1 MNGNPNIIGH
11 EHALAELQS
20 ALGAAKSGNG
30 GIILISG
37 EAGVGKTLVAEECL
51 AGSELNIFTARFTE
65 ETSSPYAAII
75 SVLRDRFRTDSCEK
89 IDLGPLS
96 PYLALLLP
104 ELGPPPEETNPEI
117 LIETITT
124 AFITL
129 ARKCP
134 SAFLLDDLQWA
145 DNATL
150 ELLSSLSDRIHNEPL
165 IIVGTYRHEE
175 IICGNRLRW
184 MKNELRRH
192 RRLREILLEPLSRSE
207 TALLA
212 EQVIGESP
220 CPTLVQSIYANTN
233 GLPLFV
239 EQLSGLLISRNYLH
253 KGTTGLELIPGKD
266 IPIPQSVRDA
276 ILLKLESL
284 SDLARGQLDIAAVAG
299 TEFDLELIVAMSDGE
314 KGLDELFDRNF
325 IIEIETD
332 RGAFRHALVRTAIIN
347 DIPWSKR
354 RSLHRTIANFLESI
368 DTSPEVTAQH
378 WLKANERRKARQAF
392 IEAAEKSSRLC
403 AYWDAAKTL
412 QIALEIWPTNE
423 DKEKRLDTL
432 EHLAH
437 YAQLSGQLIVSEKAR
452 LELAESPIIQSD
464 QQRYAEVQRSLAL
477 VYSLQGKSGSALKSR
492 ETSMRVFQEAGLAVE
507 AAVEAIAT
515 VIPLVA
521 SLQLAEAEKNVQVAV
536 DLAEKSEK
544 KDLHVQALGL
554 KAFILAMS
562 GDYQQALDIGQ
573 ESLTIAL
580 ENDLVEAA
588 AAAYR
593 RMGGVLEYAS
603 NFPGAKEAY
612 FTAMDHCQRRGADV
626 LAHDCM
632 GCLAYVLFRS
642 GDWIRSTSLCQQI
655 MSFKDS
661 PPLSLVKAYGTLG
674 LIHAYRGEVKQA
686 HRLIQQSADLA
697 SRHEITMTIVL
708 IYWGL
713 ALIEEQKKSSPHAE
727 ERYKQMLEKWC
738 DTEDRH
744 DAIAPLCSASTFF
757 ASNGMESET
766 SLCAKSLSALTTD
779 TANPEATA
787 GLAYALGETSLMN
800 NNTEEA
806 VRQFSQAFERMEK
819 LSIPMDQAQAGFRVG
834 VALASGKKRDE
845 AIRYLHNAYRL
856 ARKLG
861 ARPLAGQIA
870 AELEALGEAAEER
883 RQQESTTQINR
894 SSLSRR
900 QTEVLR
906 LVATGLTN
914 KEMASK
920 LFLSPRTVEMHVAHI
935 LDRLN
940 CRSRSEAVHKAGELG
955 LLD

>member
-1 MNGNPNIIGH
+1 MNGNPNIIGR
-11 EHALAELQS
+11 EDALAKLQS
-20 ALGAAKSGNG
+20 AFVAAKGGSG

-37 EAGVGKTLVAEECL
+37 EAGVGKTLVAEESL
-51 AGSELNIFTARFTE
+51 ARSELNVFTARLTE
-65 ETSSPYAAII
+65 DTSSPYAAII
-75 SVLRDRFRTDSCEK
+75 TLLRDRLRSETCEK
-89 IDLGPLS
+89 IDVGPLG

-104 ELGPPPEETNPEI
+104 ELGSPPEETDREI

-124 AFITL
+124 ALVKL

-145 DNATL
+145 DDATL
-150 ELLSSLSDRIHNEPL
+150 EFLPYLADRIHQEPL
-165 IIVGTYRHEE
+165 AIVGTYRHDE
-175 IICGNRLRW
+175 ILCGNRLRW

-192 RRLREILLEPLSRSE
+192 RRLREIVLEPLSRTE
-207 TALLA
+207 TAVLT
-212 EQVIGESP
+212 EQVIGERPS
-220 CPTLVQSIYANTN
+220 PTLVQSIYENTN

-239 EQLSGLLISRNYLH
+239 EQLSSLLISKNYLH
-253 KGTTGLELIPGKD
+253 KGTIGLELVPGKD

-284 SDLARGQLDIAAVAG
+284 SGLARKQLEIAAVAG
-299 TEFDLELIVAMSDGE
+299 TEFDLELIVAVACGE
-314 KGLDELFDRNF
+314 TGLDELFDRNF
-325 IIEIETD
+325 IVETETD
-332 RGAFRHALVRTAIIN
+332 RGAFRHALVRAAVIS
-347 DIPWSKR
+347 DIPWSNR
-354 RSLHRTIANFLESI
+354 RSLHRAVATYLESI
-368 DTSPEVTAQH
+368 DSSPEVTAQH
-378 WLKANERRKARQAF
+378 WLMANERGKARQAF
-392 IEAAEKSSRLC
+392 VEAAEKFSRFC
-403 AYWDAAKTL
+403 AYYDATKTL
-412 QIALEIWPTNE
+412 QLALEIWPRNE
-423 DKEKRLDTL
+423 DKDKRLYTL
-432 EHLAH
+432 ERLAQ
-437 YAQLSGQLIVSEKAR
+437 YAQLSGQLIVSEKAW
-452 LELAESPIIQSD
+452 LELVESPVIQND
-464 QQRYAEVQRSLAL
+464 HERYADMQRSLAI

-492 ETSMRVFQEAGLAVE
+492 ETSMKVFQEAGMAVE
-507 AAVEAIAT
+507 TAIEAIAT
-515 VIPLVA
+515 VAPLVG
-521 SLQLAEAEKNVQVAV
+521 SLQLAEAEKNIQVAV
-536 DLAEKSEK
+536 ELAEKSER
-544 KDLHVQALGL
+544 KDLHVRALGL
-554 KAFILAMS
+554 KAFILAMT

-573 ESLTIAL
+573 TSLAIAL
-580 ENDLVEAA
+580 ENNLVEAA

-612 FTAMDHCQRRGADV
+612 FTALDHCQRRGAEV

-642 GDWIRSTSLCQQI
+642 GDWARSTSICQQI
-655 MSFKDS
+655 ISFKDS

-674 LIHAYRGEVKQA
+674 LIHACRGEVKQA

-713 ALIEEQKKSSPHAE
+713 AMIEEQKETSIHTV

-738 DTEDRH
+738 DTEDCH
-744 DAIAPLCSASTFF
+744 DAIAPLCCASTFF

-766 SLCAKSLSALTTD
+766 SLCAKALSALTTD
-779 TANPEATA
+779 TGNPEATA

-800 NNTEEA
+800 NNAEEA
-806 VRQFSQAFERMEK
+806 VRQFSQAFERMAK

-834 VALASGKKRDE
+834 VALAAEKKRDQ
-845 AIRYLHNAYRL
+845 AVRYLNNAYRL

-861 ARPLAGQIA
+861 ARPLAAQIA
-870 AELEALGEAAEER
+870 NELEVLGETAEER
-883 RQQESTTQINR
+883 RHQESTIQVSH

-920 LFLSPRTVEMHVAHI
+920 LFLSPRTIEMHVAHI

-940 CRSRSEAVHKAGELG
+940 CRSRSEAVRKAGELG